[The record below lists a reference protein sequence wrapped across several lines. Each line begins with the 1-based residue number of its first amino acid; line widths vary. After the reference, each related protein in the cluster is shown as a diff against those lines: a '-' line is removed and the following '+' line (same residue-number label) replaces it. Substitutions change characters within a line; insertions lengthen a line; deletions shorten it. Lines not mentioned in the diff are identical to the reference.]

1 MIQALR
7 ARMTGRLFVMQ
18 WLGNALL
25 MLLAASWLQI
35 PDSHT
40 WQFAFSIL
48 SGILLL
54 IVFCTL
60 YAFTFRHLLH
70 CTTRPP
76 WWRSCFFV
84 FAAVALWWFAQ
95 PLINAGRSHEALF
108 AGYWNSKSPLWL
120 RYHLGYSSLVAWQE
134 RIYDCIQWLWVTFLL
149 PLAMQT
155 STCGHASRAYRRWFY
170 WLSVLVCGLAA
181 SAQTWALADWTPDAG
196 LVGQTFSVV
205 ARLGTAYTID
215 ILLWCF
221 LLALTAHYVDGQPE
235 PEGAGL

>member
-1 MIQALR
+1 MIQAVR
-7 ARMTGRLFVMQ
+7 ARMTGRLFVVQ

-25 MLLAASWLQI
+25 MLLAAAWLQV

-48 SGILLL
+48 SGVLLV
-54 IVFCTL
+54 IVFSGL
-60 YAFTFRHLLH
+60 YAFTFRHLLN

-76 WWRSCFFV
+76 WWRSCLFV
-84 FAAVALWWFAQ
+84 LAAIALWWLVQ
-95 PLINAGRSHEALF
+95 PLISAGRSHEALF
-108 AGYWNSKSPLWL
+108 AGYWNSKSPPWL

-134 RIYDCIQWLWVTFLL
+134 RIYDCIEWLWAAFLL

-155 STCGHASRAYRRWFY
+155 STCGHAVKAYRRWFY

-196 LVGQTFSVV
+196 LVGQTVSVV

-221 LLALTAHYVDGQPE
+221 LLALTAHYVDSPE
-235 PEGAGL
+235 REGDGL